1 MSCPHFLYNDLIS
14 MELTMFL
21 RSIMMLL
28 NVLHIALT
36 AAPVSQFPII
46 SEWASHTS
54 PGRG

>member
-1 MSCPHFLYNDLIS
+1 